1 MQKTNKNTKKY
12 LKYSATIYYPVND
25 FFSDE
30 SKAFHFKNYKMWN
43 QIQPEIQAIA
53 DQVITEMEPVNLV
66 IQQIKE
72 NNLYNDDDVY
82 EKRISDAI
90 YAIFSVGKNY
100 FQEWIDRCDKELDFE
115 YSGELFCCET
125 ETKKLGWVSFSKFLD
140 IYILE
145 SYFNACLLLYAMEL
159 STMNSK
165 NIEIVRSI
173 YGNIPEFKSSIRE
186 KFIIMDHYH
195 TFQHRWKGSE
205 YYTKAILV

>member
-1 MQKTNKNTKKY
+1 MQETIKNTKKY

-43 QIQPEIQAIA
+43 QIQPEIQSIA
-53 DQVITEMEPVNLV
+53 DQIITEMELV
-66 IQQIKE
+66 KLAIQEIR
-72 NNLYNDDDVY
+72 NNNPYSDLY

-90 YAIFSVGKNY
+90 YAIFSIGKNR
-100 FQEWIDRCDKELDFE
+100 FQDWLDRCDKELAFE

-125 ETKKLGWVSFSKFLD
+125 ETKKIGWVSFSKFLD
-140 IYILE
+140 IRILE

-165 NIEIVRSI
+165 NIKIVRSI
-173 YGNIPEFKSSIRE
+173 YGHIPEFKSSIRE
-186 KFIIMDHYH
+186 KFMIMDHYH
-195 TFQHRWKGSE
+195 TFQHRWKGGD
-205 YYTKAILV
+205 YYTKQLFV